1 MRKLL
6 NNPRV
11 VLPMA
16 ILALLWVL
24 VSYGVITPLE
34 LDLFNSQ
41 GSSTKQFSI
50 TRKNPEVSVSDRA
63 VESLIKEQ
71 WLPRSWQRYSVIQHE
86 PFVADYIFEEVAE
99 LEPINAVG
107 VEPENIPVPKTAEE
121 LATYIVENLGLDEEG
136 FFVRFGSRRIRVGEM
151 LGSQMISQISVPG
164 PREVAADSIQFYTS
178 QLRLEATSTESSP
191 KSAQISES
199 YYLEGD
205 LVSKSP
211 VLALY
216 RVFTGNVELIDREG
230 RIWSIGLLD

>member
-24 VSYGVITPLE
+24 VSYGVITPFE
-34 LDLFNSQ
+34 LDLFNSR

-99 LEPINAVG
+99 LEPINVVG

-121 LATYIVENLGLDEEG
+121 LATYIVENLGLDEEC
-136 FFVRFGSRRIRVGEM
+136 FFVRFGSRRIRVG
-151 LGSQMISQISVPG
+151 
-164 PREVAADSIQFYTS
+164 
-178 QLRLEATSTESSP
+178 
-191 KSAQISES
+191 
-199 YYLEGD
+199 
-205 LVSKSP
+205 
-211 VLALY
+211 
-216 RVFTGNVELIDREG
+216 
-230 RIWSIGLLD
+230 

>member
-24 VSYGVITPLE
+24 VSYGMITPLE
-34 LDLFNSQ
+34 LDLFNSR

-99 LEPINAVG
+99 LEPINVVG
-107 VEPENIPVPKTAEE
+107 VEPENIPVPKTSEE
-121 LATYIVENLGLDEEG
+121 LATYIVENLGLDEDG

-205 LVSKSP
+205 LVSRSP